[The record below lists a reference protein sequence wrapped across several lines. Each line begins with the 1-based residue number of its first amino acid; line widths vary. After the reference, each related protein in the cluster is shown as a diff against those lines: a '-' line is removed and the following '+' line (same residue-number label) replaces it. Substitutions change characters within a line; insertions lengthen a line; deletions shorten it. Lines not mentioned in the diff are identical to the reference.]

1 MFINRRSLIATAAIP
16 AVSWAQTSWPAQPV
30 RMIVPFAAGGGV
42 DTLVRLWANRMGEL
56 AGQAFVVE
64 NRAGAA
70 GDIGTSALARSP
82 ADGTVIG
89 LGSVSS
95 LAISP
100 TLRASVP
107 FDVER
112 DFAYV
117 SGLWQLPN
125 LLVVNNDVPA
135 TTVPELIELIRR
147 NPGKYTFASPGSGTT
162 VHLSGEMFKQ
172 KAGLDMLH
180 VPYRGGAA
188 AHIDLL
194 AGRVHMIFDNIPQG
208 LANSRQGKVRALGVT
223 SRERSP
229 MAPEIPA
236 LAEFLPG
243 FDITSWGSVI
253 APAGLPEPI
262 VARLSAL
269 TRAALESPEVADK
282 FRENGAATWW
292 TTPED
297 LAAFRRANQEQLAPV
312 IRASGARIE

>member
-1 MFINRRSLIATAAIP
+1 MFINRRSLIATVAIP
-16 AVSWAQTSWPAQPV
+16 AVSWAQTSWPTQPV

-42 DTLVRLWANRMGEL
+42 DILVRIWAGRMGEL
-56 AGQAFVVE
+56 TGQAFVVE

-70 GDIGTSALARSP
+70 GDIGTSAIARSP

-112 DFAYV
+112 DFTYV

-135 TTVPELIELIRR
+135 RSVPELIELIRR

-188 AHIDLL
+188 AQVDLL

-208 LANSRQGKVRALGVT
+208 LANSRQGKVRALAVT

-253 APAGLPEPI
+253 APAGLPGAI

-282 FRENGAATWW
+282 FHENGAATWW
-292 TTPED
+292 TTPEE

>member
-16 AVSWAQTSWPAQPV
+16 AASWAQTPWPAQPV

-42 DTLVRLWANRMGEL
+42 DILVRLWAGRMAEL
-56 AGQAFVVE
+56 TGQTFVVE

-112 DFAYV
+112 DFTYV

-147 NPGKYTFASPGSGTT
+147 NPGTYTFASPGSGTT

-188 AHIDLL
+188 AHVDLL

-208 LANSRQGKVRALGVT
+208 LANARQGKVRALGVT

-262 VARLSAL
+262 IARLSAL
-269 TRAALESPEVADK
+269 SRAALESPEVAEK